1 MAIEPIPTVA
11 DPVAALR
18 ELGLELPV
26 VKDDPRYINWRASR
40 DGQVYISG
48 QLPYRDGV
56 LPVSGVVSDDER
68 AGIDPD
74 TVSIDTAREMM
85 QQATLNA
92 LAVAADAVGGLEHV
106 RIVQMLVFVL
116 SAPGFGQQSKVADAG
131 SEMLVHVLGE
141 EGRHARTAIG
151 VAGLPR
157 NSPVEVQMVCE
168 VRS

>member
-1 MAIEPIPTVA
+1 MTVSPIPSVA
-11 DPVAALR
+11 DPNAALR
-18 ELGLELPV
+18 GLGLTLPV
-26 VKDDPRYINWRASR
+26 IADDPKYINWRAGR
-40 DGQVYISG
+40 DGQIYISG

-56 LPVSGVVSDDER
+56 LPVTGAVHDGDD
-68 AGIDPD
+68 AGISED
-74 TVSIDTAREMM
+74 TVDVDTAREMM

-92 LAVAADAVGGLEHV
+92 LAVAADATGGLENV
-106 RIVQMLVFVL
+106 RVVQLLVFVL
-116 SAPGFGQQSKVADAG
+116 STPGFGQQSRVADAG

-168 VRS
+168 ARA

>member
-1 MAIEPIPTVA
+1 MTVAPIPTVA
-11 DPVAALR
+11 DPTAALR

-26 VKDDPRYINWRASR
+26 IADDPKYINWRTSR
-40 DGQVYISG
+40 EGQIFVSG

-56 LPVSGVVSDDER
+56 LPVTGAVSDGDR

-74 TVSIDTAREMM
+74 TVDIATAREMM
-85 QQATLNA
+85 RQATLNA
-92 LAVAADAVGGLEHV
+92 LSVAADAVGGLDRV
-106 RIVQMLVFVL
+106 RIVQLLVFVR

-131 SEMLVHVLGE
+131 SEMLVSVLGE

-168 VRS
+168 SRS